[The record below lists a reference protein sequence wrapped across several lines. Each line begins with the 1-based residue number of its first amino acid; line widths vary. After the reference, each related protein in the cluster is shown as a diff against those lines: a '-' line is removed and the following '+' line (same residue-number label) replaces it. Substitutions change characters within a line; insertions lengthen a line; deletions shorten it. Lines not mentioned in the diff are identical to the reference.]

1 MISCRI
7 STLNFYFIFIPIQ
20 SHFKNIAMKHFIS
33 NISCDIQKLIRYS
46 NSTEIPSFSRN
57 PFAAFQT
64 A

>member
-1 MISCRI
+1 
-7 STLNFYFIFIPIQ
+7 
-20 SHFKNIAMKHFIS
+20 MKHFIS

-57 PFAAFQT
+57 PFAAFET